1 MKRLPLLPALALVL
15 IFALG
20 LTFGLVACATSTDS
34 AEATPEATE
43 QTGEVV
49 SPELQ
54 AIKDRGT
61 LRVGVKSDV
70 PGLGLLNTTTGQ
82 YEGLEIEL
90 AHLLAQRIIGDPA
103 AVEFTAVTADT
114 RGKLLDEGQLDMVI
128 ATFTIREERK
138 AYWNFSQPYFTDSV
152 GLLVYQDSG
161 LETLADFDGRTIAVT
176 TGSTTQEAIE
186 QQIADKGYDI
196 SVNFREFPT
205 NQDCVTSLSQ
215 NEVDAFSVDKAILA
229 GFDNDS
235 RVILPDSFNPQEYG
249 IATRLSS
256 PDLTTF
262 VNNFIIEAIADG
274 TISTLIV
281 ENGLAE

>member
-1 MKRLPLLPALALVL
+1 MKRLPLFLTLALTL
-15 IFALG
+15 IV
-20 LTFGLVACATSTDS
+20 TFGLVACAASEGPIETPPESYEQST
-34 AEATPEATE
+34 ET
-43 QTGEVV
+43 V

-70 PGLGLLNTTTGQ
+70 PGLGMLNTVTGE

-90 AHLLAQRIIGDPA
+90 AHLLAQRIIGDPE

-114 RGKLLDEGQLDMVI
+114 RGKLLDEDQLDLVI

-138 AYWNFSQPYFTDSV
+138 AYWNFSQPYFTDAV

-161 LETLADFDGRTIAVT
+161 LETLADFDGRKIAVT
-176 TGSTTQEAIE
+176 IGSTTQEAIE
-186 QQIADKGYDI
+186 QQIEDKGYDI
-196 SVNFREFPT
+196 TVNFREYPT
-205 NQDCVTSLSQ
+205 NQDCVTALSQ
-215 NEVDAFSVDKAILA
+215 GEVDAFSVDKAILA

-235 RVILPDSFNPQEYG
+235 RVILPDSFNQQEYG
-249 IATRLSS
+249 IATRLNS

-262 VNNFIIEAIADG
+262 VNDFVIEAIADG
-274 TISTLIV
+274 TISTLIS